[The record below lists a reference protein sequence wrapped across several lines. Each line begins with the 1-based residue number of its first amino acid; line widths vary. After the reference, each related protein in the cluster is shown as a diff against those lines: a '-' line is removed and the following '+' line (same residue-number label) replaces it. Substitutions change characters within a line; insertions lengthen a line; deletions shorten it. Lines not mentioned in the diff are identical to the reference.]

1 MENLE
6 ETIQGLLE
14 ENHDLKTKC
23 DLLEVKCGERGMEI
37 RDLKDIL
44 EELNDDLMESERSYN
59 LWRTIA
65 IFFALTTIVLLVI

>member
-6 ETIQGLLE
+6 EKIQSLQE
-14 ENHDLKTKC
+14 ENYSLKTKY

-44 EELNDDLMESERSYN
+44 EELNEDLMESERSYN

-65 IFFALTTIVLLVI
+65 ILFALTTIVLLVI